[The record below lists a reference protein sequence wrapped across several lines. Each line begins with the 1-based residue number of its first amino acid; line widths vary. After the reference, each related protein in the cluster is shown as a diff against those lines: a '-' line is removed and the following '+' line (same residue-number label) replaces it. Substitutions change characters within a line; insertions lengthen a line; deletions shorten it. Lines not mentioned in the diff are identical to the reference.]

1 MNRLLG
7 KVALITGGA
16 GGIGRATAE
25 MMANEGARVV
35 VADRFL
41 ERAEEAAAAIRAD
54 GGEAIAVGGDVSI
67 RSDVDAMA
75 DAAEAAFGPVSVL
88 VCTAGITTGGGAT
101 TFLELSDDEWDSV
114 FNVNLRG
121 TFLCSQVVARRLV
134 EAGIGGSIITLSS
147 IGGTRPMYGVP
158 AYHTSKA
165 AVSGLTRALAVN
177 LAHHGIRANAIA
189 PGYILTDMIRGVLTQ
204 EELYD
209 TLKSRI
215 PDGRLG
221 EAEEVAAV
229 AVFLASDEA
238 SYVTGQVLHVD
249 GGAQV
254 LGWTPSQGSNLQR
267 VSED

>member
-67 RSDVDAMA
+67 RADVDAMA

-101 TFLELSDDEWDSV
+101 TL
-114 FNVNLRG
+114 
-121 TFLCSQVVARRLV
+121 
-134 EAGIGGSIITLSS
+134 
-147 IGGTRPMYGVP
+147 P
-158 AYHTSKA
+158 
-165 AVSGLTRALAVN
+165 RAF
-177 LAHHGIRANAIA
+177 R
-189 PGYILTDMIRGVLTQ
+189 
-204 EELYD
+204 
-209 TLKSRI
+209 
-215 PDGRLG
+215 
-221 EAEEVAAV
+221 
-229 AVFLASDEA
+229 
-238 SYVTGQVLHVD
+238 
-249 GGAQV
+249 
-254 LGWTPSQGSNLQR
+254 
-267 VSED
+267 